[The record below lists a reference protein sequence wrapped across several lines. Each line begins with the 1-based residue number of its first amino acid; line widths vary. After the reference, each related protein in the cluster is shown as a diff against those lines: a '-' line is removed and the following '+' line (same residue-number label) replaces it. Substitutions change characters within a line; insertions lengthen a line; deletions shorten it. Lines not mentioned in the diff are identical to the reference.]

1 MRKLAEFSGFNRGV
15 VYEDLKW
22 LQEQGLVDFYEKENK
37 QWFVASPPEQLTA
50 LAERQVA
57 RATAA
62 AADLASH
69 VSELK
74 SLYNQGGGA
83 PVARYFEEHEINKI
97 LEDVLATC
105 ERAGEKQYR
114 TYSAAGIREYLY
126 EGFETFSDARVSK
139 GIAVKVIAVGD
150 GGELRGLD
158 ERKWLTTKSTKPTY
172 IILYPGKSAYIS
184 LNAQERPVG
193 VVIENAGV
201 YETQKIIFDELWTK
215 L

>member
-1 MRKLAEFSGFNRGV
+1 VRKIAEFSGFNRGV

-22 LQEQGLVDFYEKENK
+22 LQEEGLVDFYEKENK
-37 QWFVASPPEQLTA
+37 QWFVANAPEQLTE
-50 LAERQVA
+50 LAQ
-57 RATAA
+57 RAVTKAQAA
-62 AADLASH
+62 AKELASH

-83 PVARYFEEHEINKI
+83 PVARYFEQNEINKI
-97 LEDVLATC
+97 LEDVLETC
-105 ERAGEKQYR
+105 EAAGEKEYR

-126 EGFETFSDARVSK
+126 DGFESFSDARVAK
-139 GIAVKVIAVGD
+139 GISVKVIAVGQ

-158 ERKWLTTKSTKPTY
+158 ERKWLKSKNDKPTY

-184 LNAQERPVG
+184 LNAHQQPVG

-201 YETQKIIFDELWTK
+201 FETQKIIFDELWSK